1 MSRTQP
7 SPTDLEL
14 IRLASLRQVVVSHAQ
29 LERWRTAGLI
39 PRNKRVGRGRGRGS
53 HSLLDRQVV
62 DLVVAAGKRAAQG
75 MPVNELALRIFA
87 EEFGVEL
94 PELAVEGALAWFA
107 ENRMGGILQH
117 VHRAIGD
124 TVSNEDREDRAAEA
138 AQAYLQTLNPK
149 LRSQLRKHP
158 PWKASADLSMLGVL
172 GASAIGA
179 DATAGALNVAFEGSE
194 KTYELLRAHLRK
206 LESSGELQRSQGFM
220 PSPEAYVAIIQQ
232 QDYSSIM
239 QARDAVACSLNGMFF
254 YQVCSLKAPNHPRL
268 RAAEVILSRSLLF
281 HVLNTMPVTG
291 APRWDTICKYLCFLL
306 AIPKFLKEWQFLG
319 RVLMHVLQ
327 GHIKE
332 ILRSG
337 SKMVSDSGPH

>member
-14 IRLASLRQVVVSHAQ
+14 IRLASVRQVVVSHAQ

-53 HSLLDRQVV
+53 QSLLDPRVV
-62 DLVVAAGKRAAQG
+62 DLVVAAGKHTAQG
-75 MPVNELALRIFA
+75 MPVNELALRIFTA
-87 EEFGVEL
+87 ELDVEL
-94 PELAVEGALAWFA
+94 PESVVKGALAWFA

-124 TVSNEDREDRAAEA
+124 AASNEDREDRAAEA

-149 LRSQLRKHP
+149 LRSLLRKHP
-158 PWKASADLSMLGVL
+158 QWKASVDLSMLGVL
-172 GASAIGA
+172 GGSAIGA
-179 DATAGALNVAFEGSE
+179 DATAEAMNVSLGGNEE
-194 KTYELLRAHLRK
+194 TYELLRAHLRK
-206 LESSGELQRSQGFM
+206 LESSGEFQRSSGFM

-232 QDYSSIM
+232 QDYPSVM
-239 QARDAVACSLNGMFF
+239 QVRDAVACSLYGIFY
-254 YQVCSLKAPNHPRL
+254 YQVCSLKAPYHPRL
-268 RAAEVILSRSLLF
+268 QAAEILLSRSSLF
-281 HVLNTMPVTG
+281 RSLATMPITG
-291 APRWDTICKYLCFLL
+291 IPRWDTTCKYVCFLL
-306 AIPKFLKEWQFLG
+306 ATPKFVKEWQFLG
-319 RVLMHVLQ
+319 MVLMHFLQ

-337 SKMVSDSGPH
+337 PKQ